1 METISLMLAEK
12 QSCAIIVDEN
22 NFLIGLLTLSD
33 IQNYSKWPRAEGK
46 CQEEL
51 VVADVCSSNGNKCRV
66 PCTVTP
72 NTDLLS
78 ALTIMEKHGL
88 SQLPV
93 ILRHVEDEGIHPVG
107 ILDRECINVACRA
120 LATRE
125 QLSWFS
131 TK

>member
-1 METISLMLAEK
+1 M
-12 QSCAIIVDEN
+12 Q
-22 NFLIGLLTLSD
+22 
-33 IQNYSKWPRAEGK
+33 
-46 CQEEL
+46 EL

-107 ILDRECINVACRA
+107 ILDRECINVACRF
-120 LATRE
+120 LIFN
-125 QLSWFS
+125 FS
-131 TK
+131 SKYNAFWNH